1 LCLLINP
8 VPDAMPSTTATAP
21 ADNSSKEPGGTP
33 AAELVCV
40 VDDDEAVRDS
50 LRILLESA
58 DFFVLTYASGG
69 AFLADEQGR
78 RAGCLI
84 IDQHMTGMDG
94 LTAVRALYQSG
105 RKVPAILI
113 TGRLDAEIAA
123 SAAEIGV
130 IAVLEKPFPATQLL
144 DLVRT
149 SGG

>member
-1 LCLLINP
+1 
-8 VPDAMPSTTATAP
+8 MPSTTTAAP
-21 ADNSSKEPGGTP
+21 ADNSSKKPDGTP
-33 AAELVCV
+33 SAELVCV
-40 VDDDEAVRDS
+40 VDDDQAVRDS

-58 DFFVLTYASGG
+58 DFFVLTYASGRE
-69 AFLADEQGR
+69 FLADEQGR

-94 LTAVRALYQSG
+94 LTTVGALYQSG
-105 RKVPAILI
+105 PKVPTILI

-123 SAAEIGV
+123 CAVELGV